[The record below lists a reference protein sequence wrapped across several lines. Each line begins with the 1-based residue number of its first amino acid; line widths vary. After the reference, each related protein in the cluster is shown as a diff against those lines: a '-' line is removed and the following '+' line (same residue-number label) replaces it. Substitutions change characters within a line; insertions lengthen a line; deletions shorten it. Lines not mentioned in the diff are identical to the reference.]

1 MSDPSQIHRVQ
12 IQVRFGDTDA
22 LGHVNNASFAAYAE
36 IARLEFLT
44 LFGKSVRSL
53 ILASLYIDFRRQVKF
68 DESVHVETRVGRIGT
83 SSITLEQTVFAGDE
97 RAADIKSTVV
107 YFDYAAGKS
116 RQLTADM
123 RDSLAPY
130 VVRAVSPLSSRPRV
144 LAVVGSLQ
152 ARSSNG
158 SIVGALAPML
168 GSGVEVIVTR
178 ALHELPPFNSD
189 FESENVPDAVTA
201 WRGELAAAAA
211 VVFATPEYAFGIA
224 GRSEERARLG
234 RWFGRAGWQAGI
246 SHRRVDDADGREL
259 RTRSV
264 GPNASSDVGRGA
276 SDR

>member
-53 ILASLYIDFRRQVKF
+53 ILASLYVDFRRQVKF
-68 DESVHVETRVGRIGT
+68 DESVHVETRVARIGT

-107 YFDYAAGKS
+107 FFDYTAGKS

-130 VVRAVSPLSSRPRV
+130 VV
-144 LAVVGSLQ
+144 
-152 ARSSNG
+152 
-158 SIVGALAPML
+158 
-168 GSGVEVIVTR
+168 
-178 ALHELPPFNSD
+178 PP
-189 FESENVPDAVTA
+189 
-201 WRGELAAAAA
+201 
-211 VVFATPEYAFGIA
+211 
-224 GRSEERARLG
+224 
-234 RWFGRAGWQAGI
+234 
-246 SHRRVDDADGREL
+246 
-259 RTRSV
+259 
-264 GPNASSDVGRGA
+264 
-276 SDR
+276 